1 MVVTLLA
8 AQSIFS
14 TNRIVMEDQQ
24 IINLI
29 IGVVLSVLGWFA
41 RQLWDAV
48 QDLKKDV
55 KQIEVDLPTHYVRK
69 EDLDVRLDRLETVLN
84 RIFEKLDH
92 KADK

>member
-1 MVVTLLA
+1 MT
-8 AQSIFS
+8 
-14 TNRIVMEDQQ
+14 DQA

-29 IGVVLSVLGWFA
+29 IGAVLSVLGWFA

-48 QDLKKDV
+48 QDLKADM

-69 EDLDVRLDRLETVLN
+69 EDLECRLDRIEASLN
-84 RIFEKLDH
+84 RIFERLDN

>member
-1 MVVTLLA
+1 MT
-8 AQSIFS
+8 
-14 TNRIVMEDQQ
+14 DQG
-24 IINLI
+24 IINII

-69 EDLDVRLDRLETVLN
+69 EDLDIRLDRLEAVLN

>member
-1 MVVTLLA
+1 MD
-8 AQSIFS
+8 
-14 TNRIVMEDQQ
+14 DQG
-24 IINLI
+24 IINII

-69 EDLDVRLDRLETVLN
+69 EDLDVRLDRLAAALN
-84 RIFEKLDH
+84 RIFERLDH

>member
-1 MVVTLLA
+1 
-8 AQSIFS
+8 
-14 TNRIVMEDQQ
+14 MEDQQ
-24 IINLI
+24 IINII

-69 EDLDVRLDRLETVLN
+69 EDLDVRLDRLEAALN
-84 RIFEKLDH
+84 RIFERLDH

>member
-1 MVVTLLA
+1 M
-8 AQSIFS
+8 I
-14 TNRIVMEDQQ
+14 DQG

-29 IGVVLSVLGWFA
+29 IGAILSVLGWFA

-48 QDLKKDV
+48 QDLKSDM
-55 KQIEVDLPTHYVRK
+55 KQLEVDLPTHYVRK
-69 EDLDVRLDRLETVLN
+69 EDLESRLDRIEASLN

>member
-1 MVVTLLA
+1 MT
-8 AQSIFS
+8 
-14 TNRIVMEDQQ
+14 DQG

-29 IGVVLSVLGWFA
+29 VGVVLSVLGWFA

-48 QDLKKDV
+48 QTLKEDV

-69 EDLDVRLDRLETVLN
+69 EDLEARLDRMEASLN

>member
-1 MVVTLLA
+1 MD
-8 AQSIFS
+8 
-14 TNRIVMEDQQ
+14 DQG
-24 IINLI
+24 IINII

-69 EDLDVRLDRLETVLN
+69 EDLDVRLDRLEAVLN

>member
-1 MVVTLLA
+1 MID
-8 AQSIFS
+8 QS
-14 TNRIVMEDQQ
+14 

-29 IGVVLSVLGWFA
+29 IGAILSVLGWFA

-48 QDLKKDV
+48 QDLKSDM
-55 KQIEVDLPTHYVRK
+55 KQLEVDLPTHYVRK
-69 EDLDVRLDRLETVLN
+69 EDLESRLDRIEASLN

>member
-1 MVVTLLA
+1 MD
-8 AQSIFS
+8 
-14 TNRIVMEDQQ
+14 DQN

-29 IGVVLSVLGWFA
+29 IGAVLSVLGWFA

-48 QDLKKDV
+48 QDLKSDM
-55 KQIEVDLPTHYVRK
+55 KQLEVDLPTHYVRK
-69 EDLDVRLDRLETVLN
+69 EDLEARLDRIEASLN

>member
-1 MVVTLLA
+1 M
-8 AQSIFS
+8 I
-14 TNRIVMEDQQ
+14 DQE

-29 IGVVLSVLGWFA
+29 IGAVLSVLGWFA

-48 QDLKKDV
+48 QDLKRDM

-69 EDLDVRLDRLETVLN
+69 EDLDVRLDRLEAALN
-84 RIFEKLDH
+84 RIFERLDH

>member
-1 MVVTLLA
+1 M
-8 AQSIFS
+8 I
-14 TNRIVMEDQQ
+14 DQG

-29 IGVVLSVLGWFA
+29 IGAVLSVLGWFA

-48 QDLKKDV
+48 QELKQDV

-69 EDLDVRLDRLETVLN
+69 EDLESRLDRIEASLN